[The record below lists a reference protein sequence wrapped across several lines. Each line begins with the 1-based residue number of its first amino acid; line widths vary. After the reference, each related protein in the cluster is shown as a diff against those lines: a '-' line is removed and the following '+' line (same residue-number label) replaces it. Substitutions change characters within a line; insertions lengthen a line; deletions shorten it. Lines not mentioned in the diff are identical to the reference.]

1 MAATRPMVTKA
12 TSNKQP
18 TMLPTAQ
25 PPMEPKAAPTAVVSS
40 EAPKAEA
47 KAEEQKYFIAYLQSF
62 LRNPRCPFLKSIY
75 PVIDRILL
83 LSRPLPPLHSPELP
97 QHHPLHA
104 RRYRRPTLSLH
115 KLTLL
120 KHIYGK
126 DTLRPLTILQVLT
139 ATHPHPDAEFSIEG
153 TEITQITFV
162 GQIRNVSSQA
172 TNMTYK
178 LDDGTGTIEVKQWI
192 DADAPKYNELGDPI
206 AGKGELKI
214 GEWAR
219 VWGRL
224 KAFNNKRHVGAHVIR
239 AIHDK
244 NEINY
249 HLLEATAVHLYFTRG
264 PPDQFTQNQNQNQ
277 LATNA
282 DAYGQAAPQSGY
294 NQQGAASM
302 PNLSVSAR
310 KVIQCLKN
318 TPQNNEGLHMQQIAG
333 ALAMGIPEVMKAGDE
348 LMSHS
353 LIFTTVDDNTWAL
366 LEM

>member
-1 MAATRPMVTKA
+1 MV
-12 TSNKQP
+12 
-18 TMLPTAQ
+18 L
-25 PPMEPKAAPTAVVSS
+25 KAAPTAEASS
-40 EAPKAEA
+40 EALKAEA
-47 KAEEQKYFIAYLQSF
+47 KAEEQKYFISYLQSF
-62 LRNPRCPFLKSIY
+62 IRNPLCPFLKTIY

-83 LSRPLPPLHSPELP
+83 LSKPLPPLYSSHDLP
-97 QHHPLHA
+97 PHHPLRA
-104 RRYRRPTLSLH
+104 GRYRRPTYSLH

-120 KHIYGK
+120 KQIYGK

-139 ATHPHPDAEFSIEG
+139 AAHPHPDAEFSIEG

-162 GQIRNVSSQA
+162 GQIRNISSQA

-192 DADAPKYNELGDPI
+192 DADSPKYNELGDPI

-239 AIHDK
+239 AVHDK

-264 PPDQFTQNQNQNQ
+264 PPDQSTQNQN
-277 LATNA
+277 TSTGNA
-282 DAYGQAAPQSGY
+282 DPYGQGAPQNEY
-294 NQQGAASM
+294 NQQGGAAPM
-302 PNLSVSAR
+302 PNLSVWAR
-310 KVIQCLKN
+310 KVMQCLKN

-333 ALAMGIPEVMKAGDE
+333 VLGMGVPEVMKAGDE

>member
-1 MAATRPMVTKA
+1 MA
-12 TSNKQP
+12 
-18 TMLPTAQ
+18 
-25 PPMEPKAAPTAVVSS
+25 PKAALTAAASS
-40 EAPKAEA
+40 ADPKVAA
-47 KAEEQKYFIAYLQSF
+47 KAEEEEEKYFIAYLQTF
-62 LRNPRCPFLKSIY
+62 LSNPHCPFLKSPY
-75 PVIDRILL
+75 PVIDRTLL
-83 LSRPLPPLHSPELP
+83 LSTPLPPLLSPQQSQLP
-97 QHHPLHA
+97 PHHPL
-104 RRYRRPTLSLH
+104 RTQRYRRH
-115 KLTLL
+115 KLILL
-120 KHIYGK
+120 KGTYGK

-139 ATHPHPDAEFSIEG
+139 ASQPHPDAEFSIEG
-153 TEITQITFV
+153 TEVTQITFV
-162 GQIRNVSSQA
+162 GQIRNISSQA

-219 VWGRL
+219 VWGRM

-239 AIHDK
+239 AVHDK
-244 NEINY
+244 NEISY

-264 PPDQFTQNQNQNQ
+264 PPEQFAQTTGA
-277 LATNA
+277 ATSA
-282 DAYGQAAPQSGY
+282 GDPYGQQPVQQANY
-294 NQQGAASM
+294 NQQPM

-333 ALAMGIPEVMKAGDE
+333 ALGMGVPEVMKAGDE

-366 LEM
+366 LEMM